1 MYSQWPVTSITCL
14 DDTNS
19 TDRIYQRLDTG
30 LTQAWVKRVDMD
42 AENARLTLK
51 KGPGVSPSSLAVF
64 MILVP
69 VRLLIATRALRLIVA

>member
-14 DDTNS
+14 DDTNN

-42 AENARLTLK
+42 AE
-51 KGPGVSPSSLAVF
+51 
-64 MILVP
+64 
-69 VRLLIATRALRLIVA
+69 TRG